1 MNTFGRLFRLTA
13 FGESHGKA
21 LGGVIDGCPAGIKI
35 DEEFVQAELDRR
47 RPGGTK
53 LGTARNEADKV
64 EFLSGVF
71 EGTTTGTPIG
81 FVIYN
86 KDHHSS
92 DYGNIKD
99 VYRPSHADFTYDQK
113 YGFRDYRG
121 GGRSSAR
128 ETVARVVAGAV
139 AKLALAQMGHTIE
152 INAVISSVG
161 KLSGTKEE
169 MDAYIQE
176 VKRAGDTVGGV
187 ISCSVKGVPSGW
199 GDPVFAK
206 LHADLSAAMM
216 SINAAKGFDYGQGFD
231 AAAQL
236 GSESNDIF
244 ETQSGKIVT
253 KTNNSGG
260 IQGGISNGMEIYFKV
275 AFKPI
280 ATLFKEQDTV
290 DRSGNAVR
298 LQVKG
303 RHDACVL
310 PRATPIVEAM
320 AAMVLL
326 DACLSNR
333 LDKHDL

>member
-1 MNTFGRLFRLTA
+1 MNTFGKLFRLTA

-35 DEEFVQAELDRR
+35 DEVFVQSELDRR

-64 EFLSGVF
+64 EFLSGIF
-71 EGTTTGTPIG
+71 EGSTTGTPIG

-92 DYGNIKD
+92 DYGNIKN

-139 AKLALAQMGHTIE
+139 AKLALVQMGHAIE
-152 INAVISSVG
+152 IKAEISSVG
-161 KLSGTKEE
+161 TVTGTKDE
-169 MDAYIQE
+169 MDDYIQK

-187 ISCSVKGVPSGW
+187 ISCTVKGVPSGW

-206 LHADLSAAMM
+206 LHADLSAAML
-216 SINAAKGFDYGQGFD
+216 SINAAKGFDYGQGFE
-231 AAAQL
+231 AATQL
-236 GSESNDIF
+236 GSASNDIF
-244 ETQSGKIVT
+244 DYQSGQIVT

-260 IQGGISNGMEIYFKV
+260 IQGGISNGMEIYFRV

-280 ATLFKEQDTV
+280 ATLFKEQDTI
-290 DRSGNAVR
+290 DKAGNAVR

-333 LDKHDL
+333 LAKCNS